1 MRAGVTQSGVMPQVW
16 NPSKSQALNLCALV
30 VDDVEDV
37 AEMMAL
43 FLKHAGFEVAMAR
56 SADEALQLAQARHF
70 DVVVSDIGLPNKSG
84 YELAEALRKI
94 ANYQAT
100 PMIAVT
106 GYAEYGDR
114 DRALQS
120 GFSGHL
126 NKPIDP
132 DALLRLIAQ
141 LRE

>member
-1 MRAGVTQSGVMPQVW
+1 MPRVW
-16 NPSKSQALNLCALV
+16 SPSKSQAPNLCALV

-43 FLKHAGFEVAMAR
+43 FLKHAGFEVATAH
-56 SADEALQLAQARHF
+56 SADEALQLAEARLF
-70 DVVVSDIGLPNKSG
+70 DVVVSDIGLPKKNG

-94 ANYQAT
+94 SDYAAI

-120 GFSGHL
+120 GFNGHL

-132 DALLRLIAQ
+132 DALLRMIAQ
-141 LRE
+141 LRK